1 MKKVSLDLIQEL
13 KARTGVGI
21 MDCKRALIATNEDIE
36 KAIDHL
42 RKKGIAQAGERM
54 NKSTGEGV
62 IETYIHPGSRLGVL
76 LELRCETD
84 FTAKTPEFKQL
95 AKDLSMQV
103 AASNPLCISREEVPK
118 EKIEHELEIYKAQ
131 AKESKKPEK
140 VIDKIAQG
148 KLEKFYKEVC
158 LSEQPFIKNSE
169 ISVQDLI
176 KEAIS
181 KLRENILIKRFSRFR
196 IEG

>member
-1 MKKVSLDLIQEL
+1 
-13 KARTGVGI
+13 